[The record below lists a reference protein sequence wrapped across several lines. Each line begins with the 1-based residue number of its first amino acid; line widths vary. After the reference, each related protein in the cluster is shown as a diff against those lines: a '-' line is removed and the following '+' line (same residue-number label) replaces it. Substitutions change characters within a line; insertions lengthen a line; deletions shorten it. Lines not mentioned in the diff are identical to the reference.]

1 MELTGKLIQILPV
14 KEGTTRDGKPYK
26 TVEFIVETAEQY
38 PKKALFRIFG
48 TEKVDNLLK
57 YNHEGDDVVVSFDI
71 NAREY
76 NGRWY
81 NDINAWKVS
90 KANADNAQPAP
101 QPSAPTPPP
110 AQPQN
115 IAAATQPVGTSHV
128 EDESSLPF

>member
-1 MELTGKLIQILPV
+1 MAELSGKLLQILPV

-81 NDINAWKVS
+81 NDIRAWKVDHI
-90 KANADNAQPAP
+90 AGG
-101 QPSAPTPPP
+101 
-110 AQPQN
+110 
-115 IAAATQPVGTSHV
+115 AAAAPAAAPEAPAASPFTPS
-128 EDESSLPF
+128 DEKDDLPF